1 VLITSGLKPARLTQF
16 RIITSQTIENLTSN
30 TRSLYSRQHALPHP
44 APHPHLFQ
52 GRKRRG
58 YEKEGKGNDGQGGVK
73 KNEELE
79 EEWMDWKGSRVKGKG
94 EERKEKDGRNN
105 K

>member
-1 VLITSGLKPARLTQF
+1 MPYHTQ
-16 RIITSQTIENLTSN
+16 
-30 TRSLYSRQHALPHP
+30 RS
-44 APHPHLFQ
+44 HPHLFQ

-94 EERKEKDGRNN
+94 EERKDGRNN

>member
-1 VLITSGLKPARLTQF
+1 
-16 RIITSQTIENLTSN
+16 
-30 TRSLYSRQHALPHP
+30 
-44 APHPHLFQ
+44 
-52 GRKRRG
+52 
-58 YEKEGKGNDGQGGVK
+58 VK